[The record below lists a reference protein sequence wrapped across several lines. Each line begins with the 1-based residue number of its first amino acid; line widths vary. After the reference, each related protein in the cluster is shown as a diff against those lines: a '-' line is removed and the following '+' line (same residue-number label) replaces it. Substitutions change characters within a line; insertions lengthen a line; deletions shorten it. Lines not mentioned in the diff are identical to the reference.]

1 MNENQSKL
9 VYLTAKLDL
18 KTKEYDLLCKKM
30 GQLQNANE
38 NQNSEK
44 YKELENKFIKNYEQL
59 KEIKLEIEKLC
70 K

>member
-30 GQLQNANE
+30 EQLQNANE